1 MKKFITTIFGIMVI
15 NFSCFNQH
23 NLSEIKNNTIDKV
36 VNKIFSD
43 FASNVKLSKLIM
55 TEMNF
60 NIDTIVEEKLFRN
73 EIQNSFFNDKPLY
86 NLENIS
92 FVVSKDIVKRNLNK
106 NFLKANVIF
115 SDDATYKISDYHLR
129 NDLIRNKNSIL
140 FKYSNIFKTKN
151 KNEYFFSFIYICGR
165 LCGGQYFICFN
176 LDKDGNLN
184 EYSIRFVEA

>member
-1 MKKFITTIFGIMVI
+1 MDIAVYIAEYIALYISVYSNISKMIEVNRSKHHRILSLFEMLLILNVHGILKKD
-15 NFSCFNQH
+15 S
-23 NLSEIKNNTIDKV
+23 IKNLLV
-36 VNKIFSD
+36 
-43 FASNVKLSKLIM
+43 
-55 TEMNF
+55 
-60 NIDTIVEEKLFRN
+60 
-73 EIQNSFFNDKPLY
+73 LY